1 MENVLPTWLS
11 APDPETPIALE
22 QSKLTKQLLLAQYEN
37 IFMRVITEVAN
48 GQPLHLILKNDS
60 RGIDYNDFYRW
71 IKRDPER
78 YSLFQEAQELR
89 TEFHAGEIIQIA
101 DAQDSIEDVNRSKLR
116 IETRK
121 WLMGVHNKKRYG
133 ETKQIELNTSISIS
147 DALAQANARLIEGE
161 ILSVESV
168 NPSQLSWEED
178 QPD

>member
-11 APDPETPIALE
+11 APDPETPIASE